1 MAKASVTEHHCGAG
15 IMKLLLVA
23 RDKGWD
29 VLRVSLS
36 SNHGVAIIIQTGL
49 KVLVFLPDVLKAI
62 ALVNKNQGQGLGFL
76 RKLSGWSVFRSCV
89 M

>member
-1 MAKASVTEHHCGAG
+1 
-15 IMKLLLVA
+15 MKLLLVA

-49 KVLVFLPDVLKAI
+49 KVPVFLPDVLKAI
-62 ALVNKNQGQGLGFL
+62 ALVNKNQGLGFL
-76 RKLSGWSVFRSCV
+76 RKLSGWSIFRSCV